1 MKKYKNNLFNKLLF
15 KKKLPYF
22 IAEIGVN
29 HNGNLEL
36 AKKMILAAKYSK
48 ASAVKFQTFKAEN
61 LVSPQTPKALYQL
74 QNTSVNESHYQMIK
88 SLELSEKMHY
98 QIYSFCKKKK
108 IDFISTPYGLSDA
121 KFLNKIGCKIYK
133 TASEDLV
140 DLEMHEYLAKKRKTV
155 LISVGMATIK
165 EIKECV
171 QVYEKYKNRNYILLH
186 CVSNYPCSYESL
198 NMKVITKLK
207 SLFNCEVGFS
217 DHSIGPHAA
226 TLSYVLGAKIIE
238 KHFTTNK
245 KLKGPDQKASVL
257 PKDFLHLVNEVNKT
271 QLILGSDQ
279 KKCQKE
285 ERLMSLVSRKSLTLV
300 RDLSKRTILKK
311 KHLKLKR
318 PGTGLYYNRLKF
330 ILGKKLKKNLFKNY
344 QPKLKDFEN

>member
-1 MKKYKNNLFNKLLF
+1 
-15 KKKLPYF
+15 
-22 IAEIGVN
+22 
-29 HNGNLEL
+29 
-36 AKKMILAAKYSK
+36 
-48 ASAVKFQTFKAEN
+48 
-61 LVSPQTPKALYQL
+61 
-74 QNTSVNESHYQMIK
+74 
-88 SLELSEKMHY
+88 
-98 QIYSFCKKKK
+98 
-108 IDFISTPYGLSDA
+108 
-121 KFLNKIGCKIYK
+121 
-133 TASEDLV
+133 
-140 DLEMHEYLAKKRKTV
+140 
-155 LISVGMATIK
+155 MATIK

-171 QVYEKYKNRNYILLH
+171 QLYEKYKNRNFVLLH

-198 NMKVITKLK
+198 NMNVITKLK

-226 TLSYVLGAKIIE
+226 TLGYVLGAKIIE

-245 KLKGPDQKASVL
+245 KLKGPDQKVSVL

-300 RDLSKRTILKK
+300 KNLSKGTILKK

-318 PGTGLYYNRLKF
+318 PGMGLYYNRLKF

-344 QPKLKDFEN
+344 QPRLKDFKN